1 MTPQEELY
9 EAYSQA
15 HGTVLLE
22 MLAICLRAHHGF
34 TGRLDNRRQLMQ
46 LSDEH
51 ARAALQLLPKVI
63 SPSISHVVVIA
74 SVLADSGP
82 GK

>member
-9 EAYSQA
+9 QAYREA
-15 HGTVLLE
+15 HGTVWLE

-34 TGRLDNRRQLMQ
+34 TGRLETARELKQ

-51 ARAALQLLPKVI
+51 ARAALQLLPWMI
-63 SPSISHVVVIA
+63 SPSISDVVVLS
-74 SVLADSGP
+74 SVLADSRP
-82 GK
+82 DK

>member
-9 EAYSQA
+9 QAYGQA
-15 HGTVLLE
+15 HGTVWLE

-34 TGRLDNRRQLMQ
+34 IGRLDTRSQLKQ

-51 ARAALQLLPKVI
+51 ARAALKILPKMI
-63 SPSISHVVVIA
+63 SPSIDHVIVLS
-74 SVLADSGP
+74 SVLADFGP